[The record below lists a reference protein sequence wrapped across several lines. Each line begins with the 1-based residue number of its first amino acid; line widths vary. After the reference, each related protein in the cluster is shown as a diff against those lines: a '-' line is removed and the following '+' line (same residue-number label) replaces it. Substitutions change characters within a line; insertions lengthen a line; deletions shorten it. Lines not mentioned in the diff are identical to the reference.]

1 MERFFSLDTPSGRI
15 LPEIR
20 PVYDEFVR
28 LLAERRFSAMDT
40 NRIRRCVL
48 SKDPV
53 TASIRWITGKHN
65 DADIPV
71 FLIGR
76 KLDKC
81 YCIVHTYAVQ
91 NVCSFVLVDDNN
103 DMVIPDS
110 LSDIFLDTLL
120 KDMKFRKSRASRVFQ
135 KVLGGV
141 MVRDILDEDMRKA
154 RFRKVRN
161 LLERV

>member
-1 MERFFSLDTPSGRI
+1 MERYFSLDTPSGRI

-28 LLAERRFSAMDT
+28 LLAERRFSAMDA
-40 NRIRRCVL
+40 NRIRRCIL
-48 SKDPV
+48 SKEPV
-53 TASIRWITGKHN
+53 TVSIRWITEKHN
-65 DADIPV
+65 GTDIPV

-81 YCIVHTYAVQ
+81 YCIAHTYAVQ

-110 LSDIFLDTLL
+110 LSDIFLGDLL
-120 KDMKFRKSRASRVFQ
+120 KGMKFRKSRASRVFQ
-135 KVLGGV
+135 KVLDGV
-141 MVRDILDEDMRKA
+141 MVRDILDEDARKA
-154 RFRKVRN
+154 RFRKVRD
-161 LLERV
+161 LLERA